1 MASTVG
7 GLGSA
12 HIPKQNLSQASSLI
26 YHNQHKISLNSHYG
40 KGKALPMTSL
50 PYQNYNDQTEL
61 TMKRDSD
68 FLEDLIL

>member
-7 GLGSA
+7 ELGSA
-12 HIPKQNLSQASSLI
+12 HTPEQNLSQASSLI

-50 PYQNYNDQTEL
+50 PYQTEL